1 MQVRRLDAAG
11 VPWVLA
17 VDCDNTRTIE
27 ASDFAVHTVL
37 EG

>member
-1 MQVRRLDAAG
+1 MQIRRLDVAG

-17 VDCDNTRTIE
+17 VGCGTTRTIE